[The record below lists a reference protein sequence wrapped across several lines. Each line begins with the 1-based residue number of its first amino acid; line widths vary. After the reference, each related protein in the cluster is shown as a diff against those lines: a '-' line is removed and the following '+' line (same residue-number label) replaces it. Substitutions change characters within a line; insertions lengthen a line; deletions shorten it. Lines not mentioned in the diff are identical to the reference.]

1 MAIIKKPTMGFSESI
16 ETCLKKYITFS
27 GRARR
32 SEYWLFWLF
41 YIPVF
46 IVLYI
51 LENLLFHILYSP
63 IYHEYSLSNEVILLI
78 PSVIFLLLFIPSL
91 AAEARRFHDIGYS
104 GYWVLLTPLAN
115 ALCKS
120 SSDLLEIIG
129 IIIGIASIVLLCQ
142 DSQPATNA
150 YGPSPKYVN
159 EGDENNQKGMPRSD
173 EAVIE
178 N

>member
-1 MAIIKKPTMGFSESI
+1 MMGFSESI

-32 SEYWLFWLF
+32 SEYWRFYLF
-41 YIPVF
+41 YIFSIF
-46 IVLYI
+46 IFYIIYLAGINLIIIYISSFVLYI
-51 LENLLFHILYSP
+51 PL
-63 IYHEYSLSNEVILLI
+63 
-78 PSVIFLLLFIPSL
+78 L
-91 AAEARRFHDIGYS
+91 AAEVRRFHDIGYS
-104 GYWVLLTPLAN
+104 GYWVLLPLLMN
-115 ALCKS
+115 VLLKS
-120 SSDLLEIIG
+120 SSDLFEIIG

-159 EGDENNQKGMPRSD
+159 EDDENNQKGMPRSD

>member
-46 IVLYI
+46 FVVFI
-51 LENLLFHILYSP
+51 LQKIILNIFLSWSDMQYQLF
-63 IYHEYSLSNEVILLI
+63 EVIQYI
-78 PSVIFLLLFIPSL
+78 PIIIILLLFIPSL

-115 ALCKS
+115 ALLKS

-159 EGDENNQKGMPRSD
+159 EDDENNQKGMPRSD

>member
-1 MAIIKKPTMGFSESI
+1 MAIIKKPTMGLSESI

-41 YIPVF
+41 YIPVY
-46 IVLYI
+46 IVLYYI
-51 LENLLFHILYSP
+51 LENLLFHILYS
-63 IYHEYSLSNEVILLI
+63 LSYEVILLI

-120 SSDLLEIIG
+120 SSILLEIIG

-159 EGDENNQKGMPRSD
+159 EDDENNQKGMPRSD